1 MRPAIDGD
9 KMADK
14 AHFYSYKEIRLNLDS
29 PIQNSTI
36 LIRLPAHGTPAS
48 RIAQKRPHITEI
60 PIAEDEKT
68 FKQKYLA
75 TAGSIYH
82 RTQDVFPRSYLWRVL
97 EDGKVLSVQ
106 AIDVSRQQNTPD
118 AHLTLRLQFP
128 SAIKPGC
135 VAFVDCKEHDY
146 VSAFVLTETHHLYSL
161 RLWPDFFRSPSS
173 TENNV
178 GNWCKSYISSVFSFK
193 KPHRMV
199 ALSANELLISNFD
212 GGLLKLER
220 KSGGDGSEWKEIHY
234 NPGGWRDGL
243 KSLIPFQGTNT
254 IRYGNANVELSAV
267 TSISSPSTSIDGQSY
282 AFTVSLDHNL
292 RIWNLFTGRIAYV
305 GDILGQETDN
315 KNPRKSVI
323 DPSYSQLVK
332 VYGQN
337 DESALCVTY
346 SPIGEGQFKFWNV
359 TPAAEVGN
367 LVVSDSF
374 PNNTL
379 VPQAPTSDLWT
390 MADFSVVPDRTR
402 NSLTLWTLWK
412 NNTTYR
418 VQKLYFGN
426 DSEERIEKL
435 WEEGWEAMVSESLA
449 QTPLPTVYSG
459 DASDSTDKW
468 LAYIL
473 YPGKFTHTT
482 IETGLAIYE
491 KGLGTSRDTPRRS
504 APLPERLCSSI
515 AITATL
521 NRASDGGVD
530 FEQFRLAT
538 DAQWRRF
545 YRLLIELDRQRG
557 EALSLTIDPMGDMP
571 WIVSADGLS
580 AVRDCSG
587 LERIWH
593 NPEQTP
599 ASMEYVST
607 LLTAGSLFGEA
618 VPDVLYHGFRS
629 AILGQLYQE
638 PTLLPAARMKMLY
651 DGCDYSN
658 QIGDEEYHQLVTN
671 LGGTFRDVN
680 PHVYESLL
688 DFMITSIGSELRHPL
703 PLANT
708 GNRLIVKGVQE
719 TIELHRSI
727 CLDQLLLLILIE
739 VEINHGE
746 EGIQFETSAVF
757 NQLLIMLKRL
767 ELVSWLA
774 KTQIDLP
781 LTTRER
787 SNSLDGSTSSL
798 SKKSITYETVTVL
811 EGVHRHLFGL
821 EQGVSM
827 STALMD
833 FIIELCKPDSTYES
847 SPAIIQCFLLKQ
859 NHSDLAMEFSRFT
872 EHDSF
877 STYIQGRACLAAN
890 DPRTAALH
898 FKKAAFGM
906 AYPDHKHANTH
917 SSGLLDETEKNLL
930 NVGLPEYYSHIVSLY
945 DNEKM
950 HSFVIDF
957 SRLALQFIR
966 PSQHDPQLSTEMHS
980 RLFHAALQT
989 SRYELAYST
998 LCLFTNTALQTSSLR
1013 LLITKMCE
1021 SSHATQ
1027 LISFPFLGLQ
1037 DLVDEILAQ
1046 KCSNIIEVTNGVP
1059 YHKILYAW
1067 RIQHSDFRGAAAISL
1082 ERLYR
1087 LQASSESDSKI
1098 GSGEFGEE
1106 GETLVTKQYVAVIN
1120 ALSCVDPKHAWILCE
1135 GVRGKDAGNG
1145 GRGTGRG
1152 ISKGG
1157 KDDEGVNVKRR
1168 VVTLADVRR
1177 GYQEELDRVAA
1188 IENGRFSLGGGDGIG
1203 GADMMEM

>member
-1 MRPAIDGD
+1 
-9 KMADK
+9 MAERVNF
-14 AHFYSYKEIRLNLDS
+14 HSYKEIRLNLDS
-29 PIQNSTI
+29 SIHNSTI
-36 LIRLPAHGTPAS
+36 AIRLPSHGTPAS
-48 RIAQKRPHITEI
+48 RIVQKRSHVTEL
-60 PIAEDEKT
+60 PIAEDERT
-68 FKQKYLA
+68 FKQRYLA
-75 TAGSIYH
+75 NAGSIYH

-97 EDGKVLSVQ
+97 EDGKALSVQ
-106 AIDVSRQQNTPD
+106 AVDVSKQQNTKD

-128 SAIKPGC
+128 SAIKSGC
-135 VAFVDCKEHDY
+135 VAFADCKEHDY
-146 VSAFVLTETHHLYSL
+146 VSAFVLTETHHLFTF
-161 RLWPDFFRSPSS
+161 RLWPDFFRNPSS
-173 TENNV
+173 TENNI
-178 GNWCKSYISSVFSFK
+178 GNWCKSYISSAFSFK
-193 KPHRMV
+193 KPHRMA
-199 ALSANELLISNFD
+199 ALNTNELLIANLD
-212 GGLLKLER
+212 GGLLKLDR
-220 KSGGDGSEWKEIHY
+220 KPGGDGGEWREVHY

-243 KSLIPFQGTNT
+243 KSLIPFQGSNT
-254 IRYGNANVELSAV
+254 IRYADTNVELSAV
-267 TSISSPSTSIDGQSY
+267 TSISSPSTNIDGQAY

-292 RIWNLFTGRIAYV
+292 RIWNLKNGRIAFV
-305 GDILGQETDN
+305 GDILGQETDP
-315 KNPRKSVI
+315 KNTRKPTI

-332 VYGQN
+332 VYGHN

-359 TPAAEVGN
+359 TPAAEEGH

-374 PNNTL
+374 PNNIL

-390 MADFSVVPDRTR
+390 MADFSVIPDRAR
-402 NSLTLWTLWK
+402 NALSLWTLWK

-418 VQKLYFGN
+418 VQKLYFESG
-426 DSEERIEKL
+426 SEEMVEQL

-449 QTPLPTVYSG
+449 QTPLPTVYPG

-473 YPGKFTHTT
+473 YPGKFTHAT

-491 KGLGTSRDTPRRS
+491 RGLGASRDTSRKS

-521 NRASDGGVD
+521 GRAPDGGPD
-530 FEQFRLAT
+530 FDQFRLAT

-545 YRLLIELDRQRG
+545 YRLLVELDKQRG
-557 EALSLTIDPMGDMP
+557 EALSLTIDPMGEMP
-571 WIVSADGLS
+571 WVVSADGLS
-580 AVRDCSG
+580 AIRSCSG

-593 NPEQTP
+593 NPERTTP
-599 ASMEYVST
+599 GTEYVST

-618 VPDVLYHGFRS
+618 VPDVLFHGFRS
-629 AILGQLYQE
+629 ALLGQLYQE
-638 PTLLPAARMKMLY
+638 PTFLPAARMKMLY
-651 DGCDYSN
+651 DSCDYSN
-658 QIGDEEYHQLVTN
+658 QIGDEEYHQLVSN
-671 LGGTFRDVN
+671 LGGTFRDVTS
-680 PHVYESLL
+680 HVYEALL
-688 DFMITSIGSELRHPL
+688 ESMITSIGNDLRHPL
-703 PLANT
+703 PLAHT
-708 GNRLIVKGVQE
+708 GNKLIVKGVQE
-719 TIELHRSI
+719 TIELHKSI
-727 CLDQLLLLILIE
+727 CFDQLLLLILIE

-746 EGIQFETSAVF
+746 DGIQFETGAVF
-757 NQLLIMLKRL
+757 NQLLSMLKRL

-781 LTTRER
+781 LPTRER
-787 SNSLDGSTSSL
+787 SNSIDESTSSL
-798 SKKSITYETVTVL
+798 SKKPISYETVTVL

-821 EQGVSM
+821 ERGVSM
-827 STALMD
+827 TRALTD
-833 FIIELCKPDSTYES
+833 FITELSKPDSKYES
-847 SPAIIQCFLLKQ
+847 SPAIIQCFLLKHGQ
-859 NHSDLAMEFSRFT
+859 PDLAMEFSRFT

-877 STYIQGRACLAAN
+877 STYIQGRACLAVN

-906 AYPDHKHANTH
+906 AYPDPKHANTH
-917 SSGLLDETEKNLL
+917 SAGLLDETEKNLL
-930 NVGLPEYYSHIVSLY
+930 NAGLPEYYSHIVSLY

-957 SRLALQFIR
+957 SRLALQFIK
-966 PSQHDPQLSTEMHS
+966 PDQHDPQLSTEMHS

-998 LCLFTNTALQTSSLR
+998 LSLFTNTALQTSSLR

-1046 KCSNIIEVTNGVP
+1046 KCANIVEVTNGVP

-1106 GETLVTKQYVAVIN
+1106 GETPVTKQYVAVIN

-1135 GVRGKDAGNG
+1135 GVKGKDAGNV
-1145 GRGTGRG
+1145 GRGLARA
-1152 ISKGG
+1152 SLKGG
-1157 KDDEGVNVKRR
+1157 KNDDGVKRR

-1188 IENGRFSLGGGDGIG
+1188 IENGRFSLGGGG
-1203 GADMMEM
+1203 GGGGSGDVMEM

>member
-14 AHFYSYKEIRLNLDS
+14 AHFYSYKEIRLNLES
-29 PIQNSTI
+29 SIQNSTI
-36 LIRLPAHGTPAS
+36 AIRLPAHGTPAS
-48 RIAQKRPHITEI
+48 RIVQKRSHVTEL
-60 PIAEDEKT
+60 PIAEDERT

-106 AIDVSRQQNTPD
+106 AVDISKQQISAD
-118 AHLTLRLQFP
+118 AHLTLRLQLP

-135 VAFVDCKEHDY
+135 VAFADCKEHDY
-146 VSAFVLTETHHLYSL
+146 VSAFVLTETHHLYTF
-161 RLWPDFFRSPSS
+161 RLWPDFFRNPSS

-178 GNWCKSYISSVFSFK
+178 GNWCKSYISTAFSFK

-212 GGLLKLER
+212 GALLKFDK

-243 KSLIPFQGTNT
+243 KNLISFQGSNT
-254 IRYGNANVELSAV
+254 VRYGNNNVELSTV
-267 TSISSPSTSIDGQSY
+267 TSISSPSTSIDGQPY

-292 RIWNLFTGRIAYV
+292 RIWNLSNGRIAYI
-305 GDILGQETDN
+305 GDILGQEIDT
-315 KNPRKSVI
+315 KNTRKPVI

-332 VYGQN
+332 VYGHN
-337 DESALCVTY
+337 NESALCVTY
-346 SPIGEGQFKFWNV
+346 SPIGEGQFKFWNI
-359 TPAAEVGN
+359 TPADDVGN

-379 VPQAPTSDLWT
+379 VPQTPTSDLWT
-390 MADFSVVPDRTR
+390 MADFSVIPHRKR
-402 NSLTLWTLWK
+402 NALSLWTLWK

-418 VQKLYFGN
+418 VQKLYFESG
-426 DSEERIEKL
+426 SEEMVEQS
-435 WEEGWEAMVSESLA
+435 WVQGWEAMVSESLA
-449 QTPLPTVYSG
+449 QTPLPTVYPG
-459 DASDSTDKW
+459 DTLDSTDKW

-473 YPGKFTHTT
+473 YPGKFTHAT

-491 KGLGTSRDTPRRS
+491 RGLGTSKDISRRS

-515 AITATL
+515 GITATL
-521 NRASDGGVD
+521 GQAPGGGVD

-545 YRLLIELDRQRG
+545 YRLLVELDKQRG
-557 EALSLTIDPMGDMP
+557 EALSLTIDPMGAMP
-571 WIVSADGLS
+571 WVVSADGLS
-580 AVRDCSG
+580 AVRGCSS

-593 NPEQTP
+593 NPEQTTTGT
-599 ASMEYVST
+599 EYVST

-618 VPDVLYHGFRS
+618 VPDVLFHSFRS
-629 AILGQLYQE
+629 ALLGQLYEE
-638 PTLLPAARMKMLY
+638 PTFLPAARMKILY
-651 DGCDYSN
+651 DSCDYSN
-658 QIGDEEYHQLVTN
+658 QIGDEEYHQLVAN
-671 LGGTFRDVN
+671 LGGTFRDVTS
-680 PHVYESLL
+680 HVYEALL
-688 DFMITSIGSELRHPL
+688 DFMITSIGSDSRHPL
-703 PLANT
+703 PLAST

-746 EGIQFETSAVF
+746 EGIQFETGEVF
-757 NQLLIMLKRL
+757 TQLLIMLKRL

-774 KTQIDLP
+774 KTKIDLP
-781 LTTRER
+781 LPTRER
-787 SNSLDGSTSSL
+787 SNSIDESTSSL
-798 SKKSITYETVTVL
+798 SKKPISYETVTVL

-821 EQGVSM
+821 ERGASM
-827 STALMD
+827 STALTD
-833 FIIELCKPDSTYES
+833 FITELCKPDSKYES
-847 SPAIIQCFLLKQ
+847 PPAIIQCFLLKHGQ
-859 NHSDLAMEFSRFT
+859 SELAMEFSRFT

-877 STYIQGRACLAAN
+877 STYVQGRACLAAN

-906 AYPDHKHANTH
+906 AYADHKQANPH
-917 SSGLLDETEKNLL
+917 SAGLLDETEKNLL
-930 NVGLPEYYSHIVSLY
+930 NAGLPEYYSHIVSLY

-950 HSFVIDF
+950 YSFVIDF
-957 SRLALQFIR
+957 SRLALQFIK
-966 PSQHDPQLSTEMHS
+966 PGQHDPHLSTEMHS

-989 SRYELAYST
+989 SLYELAYSA

-1046 KCSNIIEVTNGVP
+1046 KCANIVEVTNGVP

-1087 LQASSESDSKI
+1087 LQASSESDSKL
-1098 GSGEFGEE
+1098 GSGELGEE

-1120 ALSCVDPKHAWILCE
+1120 ALSCVDPKQAWILYE
-1135 GVRGKDAGNG
+1135 GVKGKDAGNM

-1157 KDDEGVNVKRR
+1157 KEDGGVKRR

-1188 IENGRFSLGGGDGIG
+1188 IENGRFSLGGGG
-1203 GADMMEM
+1203 DMMEM

>member
-1 MRPAIDGD
+1 MRLAIDGD

-14 AHFYSYKEIRLNLDS
+14 GHFYSYKEIRLNLDS
-29 PIQNSTI
+29 SIQNSTI
-36 LIRLPAHGTPAS
+36 AIRLPAHGTPAS
-48 RIAQKRPHITEI
+48 RIIQKRPHITES

-106 AIDVSRQQNTPD
+106 AVDVSKQQNTTD

-135 VAFVDCKEHDY
+135 IAFADCKEHDY
-146 VSAFVLTETHHLYSL
+146 VSAFVLTETHHLYTL
-161 RLWPDFFRSPSS
+161 RLWPDFFRNPTS

-212 GGLLKLER
+212 GGLLKLDR
-220 KSGGDGSEWKEIHY
+220 KSGGDGSEWKELHY

-243 KSLIPFQGTNT
+243 KALMPFQGSNT
-254 IRYGNANVELSAV
+254 IRYGNSNIELSAV
-267 TSISSPSTSIDGQSY
+267 TSISSPSVSIDGQSY

-292 RIWNLFTGRIAYV
+292 RIWNLSTGRIAYV
-305 GDILGQETDN
+305 GDILGQEIDP

-332 VYGQN
+332 VYGHN
-337 DESALCVTY
+337 NESALCVTY
-346 SPIGEGQFKFWNV
+346 SPIGEGQFKFWHV
-359 TPAAEVGN
+359 TPAAQSGD

-379 VPQAPTSDLWT
+379 VPQAPTLDLWT
-390 MADFSVVPDRTR
+390 MADFSVIPDRTR
-402 NSLTLWTLWK
+402 NSLSLWTLWK

-418 VQKLYFGN
+418 VQKLYFG
-426 DSEERIEKL
+426 SGGEEEVEQS
-435 WEEGWEAMVSESLA
+435 WDEGWEAMVSESLS
-449 QTPLPTVYSG
+449 QMPIPTIYPG
-459 DASDSTDKW
+459 DALDSTDKW

-473 YPGKFTHTT
+473 YPGKFTHAT

-491 KGLGTSRDTPRRS
+491 RGLGASRDTSRRF

-515 AITATL
+515 ATTATL
-521 NRASDGGVD
+521 GRASDGGID

-545 YRLLIELDRQRG
+545 YRLLVELDKQRG
-557 EALSLTIDPMGDMP
+557 EALSLTIDPMGEMP
-571 WIVSADGLS
+571 WVVSADGIS
-580 AVRDCSG
+580 AVRGCSE

-593 NPEQTP
+593 NPEQNI
-599 ASMEYVST
+599 AGMEYVST

-618 VPDVLYHGFRS
+618 VPDILYHGFRS
-629 AILGQLYQE
+629 ALLGQLYEE
-638 PTLLPAARMKMLY
+638 PTLLPSARMKTLY
-651 DGCDYSN
+651 DNCDYSN

-680 PHVYESLL
+680 SHVYEALL
-688 DFMITSIGSELRHPL
+688 ESMITSIGKDSKHPL
-703 PLANT
+703 PLANA
-708 GNRLIVKGVQE
+708 GNRLIVRGVQE
-719 TIELHRSI
+719 TIELHKSI
-727 CLDQLLLLILIE
+727 CIDQLLLLVLIE

-746 EGIQFETSAVF
+746 EGIQFETGAVF
-757 NQLLIMLKRL
+757 NQLLILLKRL
-767 ELVSWLA
+767 ELVSWLG
-774 KTQIDLP
+774 KTQIDIPLP
-781 LTTRER
+781 TRE
-787 SNSLDGSTSSL
+787 SSKSLDDSTSSL
-798 SKKSITYETVTVL
+798 SRIPISYETVTVL

-821 EQGVSM
+821 DRAVSM
-827 STALMD
+827 PTALTD
-833 FIIELCKPDSTYES
+833 FITELCKPDSKYES
-847 SPAIIQCFLLKQ
+847 SPAIIQCFLLKHNQ
-859 NHSDLAMEFSRFT
+859 SDLAIEFSHFT

-877 STYIQGRACLAAN
+877 STYIQGRAYLAAN

-906 AYPDHKHANTH
+906 AFPLYGKHATH
-917 SSGLLDETEKNLL
+917 SAGLLDETEKNLL
-930 NVGLPEYYSHIVSLY
+930 NAGLPEYYSHVVSLY
-945 DNEKM
+945 DNQKM
-950 HSFVIDF
+950 YSFVIDF
-957 SRLALQFIR
+957 SRLALQFIK
-966 PSQHDPQLSTEMHS
+966 PNQHDPQLSTEIHS
-980 RLFHAALQT
+980 RLFHASLQT
-989 SRYELAYST
+989 SRYALAYSV
-998 LCLFTNTALQTSSLR
+998 LSLFTNTALQTSSLR

-1027 LISFPFLGLQ
+1027 LISFPFIGLQ
-1037 DLVDEILAQ
+1037 DLVDEILSQ
-1046 KCSNIIEVTNGVP
+1046 KCANIVEVTNGVP

-1067 RIQHSDFRGAAAISL
+1067 RISRSDFRGAAAISL

-1087 LQASSESDSKI
+1087 LQASSESDNKI
-1098 GSGEFGEE
+1098 GNGEVGEE

-1135 GVRGKDAGNG
+1135 GGKGKEGGNG
-1145 GRGTGRG
+1145 GRGAGRG
-1152 ISKGG
+1152 LLKGAKEDANG
-1157 KDDEGVNVKRR
+1157 GVKRR

-1188 IENGRFSLGGGDGIG
+1188 IENGRFSLGGGG
-1203 GADMMEM
+1203 GGEDMMEM

>member
-9 KMADK
+9 KMADTGNI
-14 AHFYSYKEIRLNLDS
+14 YSYKEIRLNLDS
-29 PIQNSTI
+29 SIQNSTI
-36 LIRLPAHGTPAS
+36 AIRLPAHGTPAT
-48 RIAQKRPHITEI
+48 RTVQKRPHVTEI
-60 PIAEDEKT
+60 SIAGDERV
-68 FKQKYLA
+68 FKQKYIA

-106 AIDVSRQQNTPD
+106 VVDVSKLQNTTD
-118 AHLTLRLQFP
+118 AHLTLRLQLP

-135 VAFVDCKEHDY
+135 VAFADCKEHDY
-146 VSAFVLTETHHLYSL
+146 VSAFVLTETHHLYTL
-161 RLWPDFFRSPSS
+161 RLWPDFFRNPSS

-178 GNWCKSYISSVFSFK
+178 GNWCKSYISSAFSFK

-212 GGLLKLER
+212 GGLLKLNR
-220 KSGGDGSEWKEIHY
+220 KSGGDGSEWKETHY

-243 KSLIPFQGTNT
+243 KSLIPFQGSNT
-254 IRYGNANVELSAV
+254 VRYGNVNIELSTV

-292 RIWNLFTGRIAYV
+292 RIWNLSNGRIAYI
-305 GDILGQETDN
+305 GDILGQEIDP
-315 KNPRKSVI
+315 KNPRKPVL

-332 VYGQN
+332 VYDHN
-337 DESALCVTY
+337 NESALCVTY
-346 SPIGEGQFKFWNV
+346 SPLGEGQFKFWNV
-359 TPAAEVGN
+359 TPAAEVGG

-379 VPQAPTSDLWT
+379 VPRAPTSDLWT
-390 MADFSVVPDRTR
+390 LADFSVIPDRTR
-402 NSLTLWTLWK
+402 SALSLWTLWK

-418 VQKLYFGN
+418 VQKLYFENG
-426 DSEERIEKL
+426 SEQMVEQL
-435 WEEGWEAMVSESLA
+435 WEEGWGAMVSESLA
-449 QTPLPTVYSG
+449 QKPLPTIYSG

-473 YPGKFTHTT
+473 YPGKFTHAT

-491 KGLGTSRDTPRRS
+491 RGLGTSRDMTRRS

-515 AITATL
+515 ATTATL
-521 NRASDGGVD
+521 SRASDGGAD

-545 YRLLIELDRQRG
+545 YRLLFELDKQRG
-557 EALSLTIDPMGDMP
+557 EALALAIDPMGEMP
-571 WIVSADGLS
+571 WVVSADGLS

-587 LERIWH
+587 LEQIWH
-593 NPEQTP
+593 NPEQTT
-599 ASMEYVST
+599 AGTEYVST

-618 VPDVLYHGFRS
+618 VPDILFHGFRS
-629 AILGQLYQE
+629 ALLSQLYEE

-651 DGCDYSN
+651 DSCDYSN

-671 LGGTFRDVN
+671 LGGTFSDVTS
-680 PHVYESLL
+680 HVYEALL
-688 DFMITSIGSELRHPL
+688 ESMITSIGSDSRHPL

-719 TIELHRSI
+719 TIELHKSI

-774 KTQIDLP
+774 KTEIDLP
-781 LTTRER
+781 LPNRER
-787 SNSLDGSTSSL
+787 SNSLDDSTSSL
-798 SKKSITYETVTVL
+798 PKKPISYETVTVL

-821 EQGVSM
+821 EKGVSM
-827 STALMD
+827 STVLTD
-833 FIIELCKPDSTYES
+833 FITEICRPDSRYES
-847 SPAIIQCFLLKQ
+847 PPAIIQCFLLKHSQ
-859 NHSDLAMEFSRFT
+859 SDLAMEFSRFT

-906 AYPDHKHANTH
+906 AYPDHNKHANPH
-917 SSGLLDETEKNLL
+917 SAGLLDETEKNLL
-930 NVGLPEYYSHIVSLY
+930 NAGLPEYHSHIVSLY

-957 SRLALQFIR
+957 SRLALQFIK
-966 PSQHDPQLSTEMHS
+966 PNQHDLSTEMHS

-989 SRYELAYST
+989 SRYELAYSA
-998 LCLFTNTALQTSSLR
+998 LSLFTNTALQTSSLR
-1013 LLITKMCE
+1013 LLITRMCE

-1037 DLVDEILAQ
+1037 DLVDEILSQ
-1046 KCSNIIEVTNGVP
+1046 KCVNIVEVTNGVP
-1059 YHKILYAW
+1059 YHKILYSW

-1087 LQASSESDSKI
+1087 LQASSESDNKI
-1098 GSGEFGEE
+1098 GSGELGEE

-1135 GVRGKDAGNG
+1135 GAKGKDAGNV
-1145 GRGTGRG
+1145 GRGTGRA
-1152 ISKGG
+1152 ISKGVKEDG
-1157 KDDEGVNVKRR
+1157 GVKRR
-1168 VVTLADVRR
+1168 VVTLADIRR

-1188 IENGRFSLGGGDGIG
+1188 IENGRFSLGGAGDG
-1203 GADMMEM
+1203 DMMEM